1 MQQVPAAVDA
11 ALRGSQAGVVRPGA
25 TPQGLAQPPQQ
36 PQQQQA
42 TTAQQLAAA
51 QAAQA
56 QAHAV
61 QAAQAQIAIM
71 ARIVMQLQASPHAGP
86 FLEPVPREVEGYHA
100 LIRHPMDLGTIGTK
114 LQRALYPSVQHV
126 HQDIMLMIQ
135 NCYTFNTEGSE
146 IYVCAQHVEHAY
158 RRLCTEGGLM

>member
-1 MQQVPAAVDA
+1 MQVPAAVDA
-11 ALRGSQAGVVRPGA
+11 ALRNNPAGMTRPGA
-25 TPQGLAQPPQQ
+25 AQQMHPQQ
-36 PQQQQA
+36 HPQQDA
-42 TTAQQLAAA
+42 AQQM
-51 QAAQA
+51 AQA
-56 QAHAV
+56 QAHAAQAHAA

-71 ARIVMQLQASPHAGP
+71 ARIVMQLQQSPHAGP

-100 LIRHPMDLGTIGTK
+100 MIRHPMDLGTITTK
-114 LQRALYPSVQHV
+114 LQRVLYPSVQHV

-135 NCYTFNTEGSE
+135 NCYTFNTEGSD

>member
-1 MQQVPAAVDA
+1 MA
-11 ALRGSQAGVVRPGA
+11 RPGV
-25 TPQGLAQPPQQ
+25 PPQMHA
-36 PQQQQA
+36 PQQQQPNP
-42 TTAQQLAAA
+42 AQQMAAAQA

-56 QAHAV
+56 HAA

-100 LIRHPMDLGTIGTK
+100 VIRHPMDLGTIAAK
-114 LQRALYPSVQHV
+114 LQSSLYPSVQHV
-126 HQDIMLMIQ
+126 HQDVMLMIQ
-135 NCYTFNTEGSE
+135 NCYTFNTEGSD